1 LRNAQSA
8 RYARWAATTAALIA
22 LLVGG
27 VYVHR
32 AIRAARA
39 RHDAPPVVPATVER
53 QTDEFTYTGTNQAH
67 TPFTIRASHAT
78 EYKDQNRMLLQDVW
92 VTFYGREGDR
102 NDTIHTRECSYSPKS
117 GDVHCDGE
125 VQIDFQK
132 AASASG
138 KQEEV
143 ALEVKTRNLSYN
155 RDTGEASTNEPVA
168 FTFPQGTGHGVGIR
182 YSSNDAIVRVQ
193 HAVEFDLTP
202 SERTS
207 GLPVTATGSS
217 LEIRRNDRVVVLE
230 GPAVVRQGGRE
241 LSAEKISVDLDQEF
255 HARHATAEGH
265 PAIHSVEASGKT
277 DVTAEKFEASLN
289 PQGWIEQIVGDG
301 KVAGSR
307 ETPRGT
313 DNFSAA
319 HVEFAME
326 PQHNALK
333 EMTASGGVTAHS
345 QEGEN
350 SRVLKTDAL
359 RVVFSPAQ
367 NARDGP
373 DKQRIESAE
382 TLAPATIESKSAD
395 GTTDLRARKFNAAF
409 GPDGRLAKLTGHS
422 GVEVRSQMGKQAPQV
437 TSAAELVA
445 TFGVK
450 GGGKASGSSSPNAA
464 DKAGGQGDWETLEET
479 GDVRFQQADR
489 HASAAHARID
499 RATDTITMDGSP
511 ILSDALSRSTVG
523 NVKINQKSGEMQA
536 GGGVVS
542 TYLPT
547 GKGDAVN
554 LGTGPAH
561 VTAESLSGSTTSGHV
576 VYTGH
581 ARLWQGDS
589 VMDADQIGIWR
600 DQKKMQAEGHVVAV
614 FTQASGATGFPAMG
628 PQVKSSSLTTANSV
642 GKASAAPSGP
652 TLWVIHAPLLT
663 YWNDEGKAHLE
674 GGVTA
679 SSQQGSLDSRSLDV
693 FLSQVPAGSVAIDPG
708 HASSVGN
715 PGSLGGGGTGG
726 PSGASGSRQLSRAL
740 ALGAV
745 VVRQGDRRGTAE
757 RADYTAADGKF
768 VLSGGKPT
776 LVDASGDATT
786 GHSLTFYVA
795 SDTIL
800 IDSETGSRTLSKH
813 RVEK

>member
-1 LRNAQSA
+1 MK
-8 RYARWAATTAALIA
+8 
-22 LLVGG
+22 
-27 VYVHR
+27 R
-32 AIRAARA
+32 AVRAARA
-39 RHDAPPVVPATVER
+39 RHDTPPVVPATVER

-132 AASASG
+132 AGSTNG
-138 KQEEV
+138 KPEEV
-143 ALEVKTRNLSYN
+143 ALDVKTRNLSYN

-168 FTFPQGTGHGVGIR
+168 FTYPQGTGHGVGLR

-193 HAVEFDLTP
+193 HSVEFDLTP

-230 GPAVVRQGGRE
+230 GPAVVREGGRE

-265 PAIHSVEASGKT
+265 PAIHFVEASGKT
-277 DVTAEKFEASLN
+277 DVTAEKFEALLN

-333 EMTASGGVTAHS
+333 EMTASGGVTADSHES
-345 QEGEN
+345 EN

-367 NARDGP
+367 NAGDGP

-382 TLAPATIESKSAD
+382 TLAPATIESKSAE
-395 GTTDLRARKFNAAF
+395 GTTDLRAKKFNAAF
-409 GPDGRLAKLTGHS
+409 GSDGRLAKLTGHS
-422 GVEVRSQMGKQAPQV
+422 GVEVRSQTGKQAPQV
-437 TSAAELVA
+437 TSAAELAA
-445 TFGVK
+445 TFNGKGDGK
-450 GGGKASGSSSPNAA
+450 GGDKGSGE
-464 DKAGGQGDWETLEET
+464 GDWDTLEET

-499 RATDTITMDGSP
+499 RATDTITMEGSP

-523 NVKINQKSGEMQA
+523 SVKINQKSGEMQA

-554 LGTGPAH
+554 LGSGPAH
-561 VTAESLSGSTTSGHV
+561 VTANSLSGSTTSGHV

-589 VMDADQIGIWR
+589 VMDADQIEIWR
-600 DQKKMQAEGHVVAV
+600 DERKMQAEGHVVAV
-614 FTQASGATGFPAMG
+614 FPQASNGAGFPAMG
-628 PQVKSSSLTTANSV
+628 PQVKSSSLTTTTAA
-642 GKASAAPSGP
+642 GKASEAPSGP

-679 SSQQGSLDSRSLDV
+679 SSQQGSLDSRSLDI
-693 FLSQVPAGSVAIDPG
+693 FLSQAPAGSGAMGQV

-715 PGSLGGGGTGG
+715 PGGSLGAGAGG

-757 RADYTAADGKF
+757 QADYTVADGKF

-776 LVDASGDATT
+776 LVDASGDTTT

-800 IDSETGSRTLSKH
+800 VDSETGSRTLSKH